1 MTRDDSRAGVL
12 SMNNLKHRQCFHQ
25 IMAGKPAPWI
35 PNYELG
41 CWGQTVQR
49 WLAEGAPAD
58 LIHWNFWQ
66 GVPFIKIDRH
76 DYAYLNAG
84 MMPEFEYQVLEE
96 DADYLTARHSNGI
109 VTKALKAGTVGG
121 TRMSMDQYL
130 RHPVTDR
137 ASWLDVKRRY
147 DPTVAVR
154 YPMLWD
160 EMAQNWQNRDYPVC
174 LIGNGVYGLYSQL
187 RSWVGT
193 EEISYMFYDDPAL
206 VEEMVEFHT
215 EFLLQLVPRA
225 LQTVQFDYFNF
236 FEDCAGKGGPLY
248 GPEQFDRFFR
258 KPYTRIIH
266 ALRQGGVKSIWLDCD
281 GDPLPLVSLWM
292 DVGVNCLWPLEQ
304 ASGMDPRM
312 LRKRFGPELIL
323 AGGIDKMEIAKGRK
337 AIDAELEAKIPPLL
351 QQGGYIPFL
360 DHAIPP
366 DISYADFMYYLERKL
381 ELMGR

>member
-1 MTRDDSRAGVL
+1 
-12 SMNNLKHRQCFHQ
+12 MNNPNHRQCFHQ
-25 IMAGKPAPWI
+25 IMAGKPSPWI

-49 WLAEGAPAD
+49 WLEEGAPAD
-58 LIHWNFWQ
+58 RIYWNFWQ
-66 GVPFIKIDRH
+66 GEPFFKIDRH
-76 DYAYLNAG
+76 DYAHLHAG
-84 MMPEFEYQVLEE
+84 MIPEFEYQVLEE
-96 DADYLTARHSNGI
+96 DADTVTARHANGI

-160 EMAQNWQNRDYPVC
+160 EMARNWQNRDYPVC

-206 VEEMVEFHT
+206 VEEMIEFHT

-225 LQTVQFDYFNF
+225 LKTVQFDYFNF

-248 GPEQFDRFFR
+248 GPEIFERFFR
-258 KPYTRIIH
+258 KSYTRIID
-266 ALRQGGVKSIWLDCD
+266 ALRRGGVKSIWLDCD
-281 GDPLPLVSLWM
+281 GDPLPLVPLWM

-304 ASGMDPRM
+304 ASGMDPRR
-312 LRKRFGPELIL
+312 LRKLFGPQLIL

-337 AIDAELEAKIPPLL
+337 AIDAELEAKIPPMLA
-351 QQGGYIPFL
+351 QGGYIPFL